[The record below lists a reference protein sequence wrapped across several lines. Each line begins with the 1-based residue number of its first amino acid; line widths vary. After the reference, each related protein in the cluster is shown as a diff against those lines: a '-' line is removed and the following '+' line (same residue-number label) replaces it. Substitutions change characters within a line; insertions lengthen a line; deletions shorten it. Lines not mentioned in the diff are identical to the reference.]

1 MSRTTGCAVLL
12 VSTDVDR
19 RARAVQAL
27 AEQCEVLEAA
37 DISSAMDELSLGRP
51 LIVLIDGDLPDA
63 QVTGLLGSIAD
74 PERAVLWGGEFR
86 LELLDYGAF
95 IQIPD
100 TVADSVLAAAVAR
113 LADVQRAKTA
123 LKRQREH
130 ASRFDRLLATVEAVR
145 HEVNSPLTAIIAETE
160 LLLMEADQLTA
171 EQRSSLETIE
181 AMTQRVRQLVSRLHG
196 LGTNE

>member
-1 MSRTTGCAVLL
+1 MSKTAGCAVLL
-12 VSTDVDR
+12 VSSDVER
-19 RARAVQAL
+19 RAKVAQAL
-27 AEQCEVLEAA
+27 ADQCEVLEAA
-37 DISSAMDELSLGRP
+37 DVSSAIDELSLGRP
-51 LIVLIDGDLPDA
+51 LVVLIDGDLPHA
-63 QVTGLLGSIAD
+63 QVTALLGSITD

-100 TVADSVLAAAVAR
+100 TVSDHVLAAAVAR
-113 LADVQRAKTA
+113 LADVQRAKAA

-130 ASRFDRLLATVEAVR
+130 ASRFDRMLATVEAVR

-160 LLLMEADQLTA
+160 LLLMEVDQLTA

-196 LGTNE
+196 LGSDE